1 MIKNYLI
8 LALKVL
14 RRKPFY
20 TFISLF
26 GISFTLMILMV
37 ITSMGDALFGANK
50 PTTDLDQLVY
60 NPYIERYT
68 EFYDTTWTVDT
79 IPMDNGEIRLD
90 SVQNVESNGSMNN
103 SSGPMSYH
111 FLTEHMRDFEDVEAQ
126 TFFSDGTFVDAF
138 LDGRKV
144 TLSTYYTDAGYWDVF
159 DFGFLHGNPFGPD
172 DVEQANKVAV
182 ITDRAATNY
191 FGQVSES
198 VLGEEM
204 VLGDQNYRVVG
215 IVARPLKEDQSVSG
229 DIFLPVTTTDPRQLA
244 STKLY
249 GSFQAVYK
257 ATAPGKRESIK
268 NQIGFFADNFQMPAD
283 ETDFENIRFFPGT
296 AMELFAGQTVRERDY
311 DTAMLM
317 LFIPMA
323 VLLLLFLALPLL
335 NLINLNVSRVFERKS
350 EIAVR
355 KAFGADSR
363 DILYQFIFENLVLT
377 FIGGTIGLVFAYL
390 IIRYVNA
397 NDLLSI
403 ARLSFSF
410 EIFLYFLLVILVFGL
425 LSGLLPA
432 YRMSRTNIGTALR

>member
-1 MIKNYLI
+1 MIKNYLL

-14 RRKPFY
+14 KRKPFY

-26 GISFTLMILMV
+26 GISFTLMILML

-50 PTTDLDQLVY
+50 PMTDLDRLVY
-60 NPYIERYT
+60 NPFIERYT

-79 IPMDNGEIRLD
+79 IPMDNGEIRVD
-90 SVQNVESNGSMNN
+90 STQNVESNGDFNN

-111 FLTEHMRDFEDVEAQ
+111 FLTENMSGFEDVEAQ
-126 TFFSDGTFVDAF
+126 TFFSDGSYVDAF

-159 DFGFLHGNPFGPD
+159 DFDFLYGSPFGPD

-182 ITDRAATNY
+182 ITDRAANNY
-191 FGQVSES
+191 FGEVTQGVVGREMR
-198 VLGEEM
+198 LGNE
-204 VLGDQNYRVVG
+204 NYRVAG
-215 IVARPLKEDQSVSG
+215 IVARPLKDDKSVSG
-229 DIFLPVTTTDPRQLA
+229 DIFLPVTTIDARQLA
-244 STKLY
+244 STNIY
-249 GSFQAVYK
+249 GGFQAVYK
-257 ATAPGKRESIK
+257 ATSPGKRESIK
-268 NQIGFFADNFQMPAD
+268 NQINFFAENFQMPAE

-296 AMELFAGQTVRERDY
+296 AMELFAGGTVRERDY
-311 DTAMLM
+311 DKAKLM
-317 LFIPMA
+317 LFAPMV
-323 VLLLLFLALPLL
+323 VLLILFLALPLL

-377 FIGGTIGLVFAYL
+377 FIGGAIGFVFAYL

-397 NDLLSI
+397 NDLLGI
-403 ARLSFSF
+403 ARLAFSL
-410 EIFLYFLLVILVFGL
+410 EIFLYFLLVILLFGL

>member
-26 GISFTLMILMV
+26 GISFTLMILML
-37 ITSMGDALFGANK
+37 ITSMGDALFGANQ
-50 PTTDLDQLVY
+50 PVTELDKLVY
-60 NPYIERYT
+60 NPFIERYI

-79 IPMDNGEIRLD
+79 IPMDNGELRFD
-90 SVQNVESNGSMNN
+90 SVQNVESTGNVNN

-111 FLTEHMRDFEDVEAQ
+111 FLTEHMSDFEDVAAQ
-126 TFFSDGTFVDAF
+126 TFFSDGSFVDAF

-144 TLSTYYTDAGYWDVF
+144 TLSTYYVDAGYWDVF
-159 DFGFLHGNPFGPD
+159 DFGFLHGDPFGPD

-191 FGQVSES
+191 FGEVSES
-198 VLGEEM
+198 VLGQEM
-204 VLGDQNYRVVG
+204 VLGDQTYRVVG
-215 IVARPLKEDQSVSG
+215 VVARPLKEDKSVSG

-249 GSFQAVYK
+249 GAFQAVYK

-268 NQIGFFADNFQMPAD
+268 SQIDFFAENFQMPAE

-311 DTAMLM
+311 DKAMLM
-317 LFIPMA
+317 LFIPMV

-377 FIGGTIGLVFAYL
+377 FIGGAIGLVFAFL

-397 NDLLSI
+397 NDLLGI
-403 ARLSFSF
+403 ARLAFSWQ
-410 EIFLYFLLVILVFGL
+410 IFLYFLLVILLFGL

>member
-14 RRKPFY
+14 RRRPFY

-26 GISFTLMILMV
+26 GISFTLMILML
-37 ITSMGDALFGANK
+37 ITSMGDALFGANQ
-50 PTTDLDQLVY
+50 PVTDLNKLVY
-60 NPYIERYT
+60 NPFLERYT

-90 SVQNVESNGSMNN
+90 SAYTVEPNGNMNN

-111 FLTEHMRDFEDVEAQ
+111 FLTENMSDFDDVAAQ
-126 TFFSDGTFVDAF
+126 TFFSDASHIDAF

-159 DFGFLHGNPFGPD
+159 DFVFLHGYAYGPD
-172 DVEQANKVAV
+172 DVEQGNKVAV
-182 ITDRAATNY
+182 ITERASENY
-191 FGQVSES
+191 FGEVSEA
-198 VLGEEM
+198 VIGREM
-204 VLGDQNYRVVG
+204 VLGDEKFRVAG
-215 IVARPLKEDQSVSG
+215 IVERPLKDDHTVSG
-229 DIFLPVTTTDPRQLA
+229 DVFLPVTTTDSRQLA
-244 STKLY
+244 STELP
-249 GSFQAVYK
+249 GPFQAVYK
-257 ATAPGKRESIK
+257 ATSPGKRESIK
-268 NQIGFFADNFQMPAD
+268 NQIGFFAENYQMPAE
-283 ETDFENIRFFPGT
+283 ETDFKSIRFFPGT
-296 AMELFAGQTVRERDY
+296 SLELFAGETVRERDY
-311 DTAMLM
+311 DKAKLM
-317 LFIPMA
+317 LFIPMV
-323 VLLLLFLALPLL
+323 VLLILFLALPLL

-377 FIGGTIGLVFAYL
+377 FIGGAIGFVFAYL

-397 NDLLSI
+397 NDLLGI
-403 ARLSFSF
+403 ARLAFSF
-410 EIFLYFLLVILVFGL
+410 EIFLYFLLVILLFGL